1 MQAATVVI
9 NRRALRHNPANVFRE
24 LAPASKNGCGGESE
38 RLWSRSS

>member
-9 NRRALRHNPANVFRE
+9 NRRALRHNLQRLRE